1 MRLLLLLLFLLFLPF
16 DDVFLL
22 ALPVVLFVGFIFFF
36 LFDDR
41 AVFVKLAVFTED
53 VEEAEEEV
61 VLEGAVFG
69 LPDDELAF
77 PRTPFVALLLVFLKS
92 PDVDC
97 LESAT
102 N

>member
-1 MRLLLLLLFLLFLPF
+1 MRLLLLLLLLLFLPF

-22 ALPVVLFVGFIFFF
+22 VLPFVLFVGFFFFF
-36 LFDDR
+36 LSDDR

-69 LPDDELAF
+69 LPDDELS
-77 PRTPFVALLLVFLKS
+77 LFLGHHS
-92 PDVDC
+92 SRYFSYFSSHPISIV
-97 LESAT
+97 
-102 N
+102 